1 MNLAASSYAG
11 AMTAT
16 RQKFASQAPADLLEE
31 VRQIAREDGRQ
42 LQAVIEDALRAY
54 VDERRGQR
62 PRAEVLA
69 HLQSS
74 VAEHRELYRRLAE

>member
-1 MNLAASSYAG
+1 
-11 AMTAT
+11 MTAA

-54 VDERRGQR
+54 VDERRG
-62 PRAEVLA
+62 
-69 HLQSS
+69 
-74 VAEHRELYRRLAE
+74 

>member
-1 MNLAASSYAG
+1 
-11 AMTAT
+11 MTGS

-31 VRQIAREDGRQ
+31 VRRIAREDGRQ

-69 HLQSS
+69 HLQAS

>member
-1 MNLAASSYAG
+1 MS
-11 AMTAT
+11 AT
-16 RQKFASQAPADLLEE
+16 KQKFASQAPADLLEE

-42 LQAVIEDALRAY
+42 LQAVIEEALRAY

-69 HLQSS
+69 HLQAS

>member
-1 MNLAASSYAG
+1 MAV
-11 AMTAT
+11 TK
-16 RQKFASQAPADLLEE
+16 QKFASQVPAELLDE
-31 VRQIAREDGRQ
+31 VREIAREDGRQ